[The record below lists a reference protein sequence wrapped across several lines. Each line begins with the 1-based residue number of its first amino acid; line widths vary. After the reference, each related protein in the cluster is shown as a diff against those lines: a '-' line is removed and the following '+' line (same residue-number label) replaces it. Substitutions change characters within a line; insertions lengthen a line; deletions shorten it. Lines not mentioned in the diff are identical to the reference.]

1 VISSGGT
8 QLAQRRER
16 DRAQIAFLAWLGP
29 AGISRFDRARS
40 EQCVLSGP
48 GSVLFKGFRES
59 EDTEVVAVPADDL
72 HADGPPLL
80 LLLLRMPQAVGHLH
94 TH

>member
-1 VISSGGT
+1 
-8 QLAQRRER
+8 
-16 DRAQIAFLAWLGP
+16 
-29 AGISRFDRARS
+29 
-40 EQCVLSGP
+40 
-48 GSVLFKGFRES
+48 VLFKGFRES

-80 LLLLRMPQAVGHLH
+80 LLLRMPQAVGHLH